1 MRSMS
6 HGKNGQRV
14 MTREEVRGFD
24 AWAINEIGIP
34 GVVLMENA
42 GRACADLLTERISGL
57 NRPRVCII
65 CGTGNNGGDGYV
77 IARHL
82 LNEGVDVSVVLCGP
96 REKVRGDAA
105 VNLAILEKQGQ
116 EIQLIDV
123 NNARSGTQ
131 VQALLAH
138 ADIVVDAL
146 FGTGLRGQLN
156 EVWKRF
162 VETINAQGLPIIA
175 VDIPSG
181 LDCDSGQPLGAAIR
195 ALDTVT
201 FVAVKSGFT
210 FPAAKAYTGRVHVAS
225 IGIDP

>member
-1 MRSMS
+1 MKQER
-6 HGKNGQRV
+6 KGQRI
-14 MTREEVRGFD
+14 MAREGVRGFD
-24 AWAINEIGIP
+24 AWAINELGIP

-42 GRACADLLTERISGL
+42 GRACADLVKERISGVKQ
-57 NRPRVCII
+57 PSVCII

-82 LNEGVDVSVVLCGP
+82 LNDDIDVRVVLCGP

-105 VNLAILEKQGQ
+105 INLAILEKQGQ
-116 EIQLIDV
+116 AVRQIDV
-123 NNARSGTQ
+123 NTSESGQQ

-138 ADIVVDAL
+138 TDLVVDAI

-156 EVWKRF
+156 EAWIRF
-162 VETINAQGLPIIA
+162 IDTINAQRIPVVA

-181 LDCDSGQPLGAAIR
+181 LDCDSGQPLGTAIKAA
-195 ALDTVT
+195 DTVT
-201 FVAVKSGFT
+201 FVAVKRGFT
-210 FPAAKAYTGRVHVAS
+210 FPAANAYTGRIQVAS